1 MNLSADVNSSV
12 VMDMIIEGANNV
24 GCIWCYLVEM
34 CRYDTRVIVYLL
46 VKRNAKVLLF
56 RMTTGETGGWGPQGQ
71 GGLGTRGLGTR
82 NGLPLRRDAFTCPDT
97 T

>member
-1 MNLSADVNSSV
+1 
-12 VMDMIIEGANNV
+12 MINEGADYV
-24 GCIWCYLVEM
+24 GILWCDLVDM
-34 CRYDTRVIVYLL
+34 LRYDARVIVYSL

-56 RMTTGETGGWGPQGQ
+56 RMTTLNIDVWGPQGQ